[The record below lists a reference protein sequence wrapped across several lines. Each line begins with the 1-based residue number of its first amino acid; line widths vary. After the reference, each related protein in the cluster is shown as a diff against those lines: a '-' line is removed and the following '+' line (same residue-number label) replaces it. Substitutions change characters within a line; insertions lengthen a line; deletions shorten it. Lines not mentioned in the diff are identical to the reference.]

1 MSKKVFSVLSMLIVA
16 AFLFSACAP
25 TATEVP
31 TTVAP
36 PTEAPATEAPATEA
50 VVTEAPA
57 TEAPSYLV
65 CQVSDTGGIDD
76 KSFNATAWKGV
87 TDAEDQLGV
96 VGKFLESTDASDYE
110 KNINA
115 FIDDGCNLIITVGY
129 ALADNTKAAAE
140 ANPDQL
146 FSIVDYNYGTDVA
159 ATIPN
164 VWAQS
169 YQTDQAAFLV
179 GYLAAGVTKTG
190 VVGTFGGANYSTVSI
205 FMDGFARGVAYYN
218 EKHTTTVKV
227 LGWDTA
233 TQTGTFTDDFVDLSK
248 AKTVAENMMDEGA
261 DIIMPVG
268 GSIGLGAA
276 EAITERT
283 TAEAPI
289 YLIGVDSDWYN
300 FASDY
305 QAIILTSVMKNMDSV
320 TTSIIKSAME
330 GTFTGGLYVG
340 NLENNGVA
348 MAPFH
353 DLDSVVSDALKA
365 ELETVKADLL
375 SGAITLN
382 PAYIQ

>member
-1 MSKKVFSVLSMLIVA
+1 MSKKLFVVLAIVIAASMAL
-16 AFLFSACAP
+16 SACG
-25 TATEVP
+25 TATVA

-36 PTEAPATEAPATEA
+36 EEPVVATTAAPTEAAK
-50 VVTEAPA
+50 
-57 TEAPSYLV
+57 YLV

-87 TDAEDQLGV
+87 TDAQDQFGIE
-96 VGKFLESTDASDYE
+96 GKFLESTDASDYE
-110 KNINA
+110 KNVNA
-115 FIDDGCNLIITVGY
+115 FMEEGCDLIITVGF
-129 ALADNTKAAAE
+129 ALADQTKAAAL

-146 FSIVDYNYGTDVA
+146 FSIVDFNYGKAIADTM
-159 ATIPN
+159 PN
-164 VWAQS
+164 VIAQA

-179 GYLAAGVTKTG
+179 GYLSAGVSKTG

-218 EKHTTTVKV
+218 EKHGTTVTV
-227 LGWDTA
+227 LGWDTE
-233 TQTGTFTDDFVDLSK
+233 TQTGSFTDDFVDLSK
-248 AKTVAENMMDEGA
+248 AKALAEQMMDENA

-289 YLIGVDSDWYN
+289 YLVGVDSDWYN

-305 QAIILTSVMKNMDSV
+305 QAIMLTSVMKNMDVV
-320 TTSIIKSAME
+320 TTGIIKSALE
-330 GTFTGGLYVG
+330 GTFTGGTYVG
-340 NLENNGVA
+340 TLENNGVA
-348 MAPFH
+348 VAPFH
-353 DLDSVVSDALKA
+353 DMDSIVSAELKA

-382 PAYIQ
+382 PAFIQTDVP